1 MSIYI
6 VGGATVAFTGLLY
19 FQYRSY
25 REDSFKTMFLNN
37 PDHERFFKET
47 HERIA
52 ETYDHEMKDYEWAKR
67 IDKYRKVLC
76 SYSEGKVLE
85 VGIGTGLNFG
95 FYPDS
100 ISLTGID
107 WSSRMLSKAKENLT
121 GRTKLIQMNAKNLE
135 FQDSSFDTVVS
146 TFVLSSSDSPDQIME
161 EIVRVCKEG
170 GKVLILD
177 RGKGDDWLTNLYLGL
192 YRFENL
198 FNLGYD
204 QCANIDRIVKKSGL
218 KVEVEVEEK
227 KQGNSIYFYI
237 LRKKNKVQ
245 D

>member
-6 VGGATVAFTGLLY
+6 AGGATAAFSGLLY

-25 REDSFKTMFLNN
+25 REDSLKTLFLNN
-37 PDHERFFKET
+37 PDHEKFFKET
-47 HERIA
+47 HESIA

-107 WSSRMLSKAKENLT
+107 WSPRMLSKTKENLT
-121 GRTKLIQMNAKNLE
+121 GRTKLIQMNAKNME
-135 FQDSSFDTVVS
+135 FGDSSFDTVVS
-146 TFVLSSSDSPDQIME
+146 TFLLSSSDSPDEVMK
-161 EIVRVCKEG
+161 EIARVCKEG

-177 RGKGDDWLTNLYLGL
+177 RGKGDDWLTNLYLSL

-198 FNLGYD
+198 FKLGYD

-218 KVEVEVEEK
+218 KVEIEEK
-227 KQGNSIYFYI
+227 KQGSSIYFYI
-237 LRKKNKVQ
+237 LRKETKL
-245 D
+245 